1 MVLCEIGNQ
10 NDLSKRGKVLM
21 IEAILPEGNTPHP
34 GKMFDWIMMG
44 IPGGIERTL
53 AEYKILFAKS
63 GLHIQRV
70 IPTIGL
76 NSIIEATAL

>member
-1 MVLCEIGNQ
+1 
-10 NDLSKRGKVLM
+10 
-21 IEAILPEGNTPHP
+21 
-34 GKMFDWIMMG
+34 MFDWIMMG

-76 NSIIEATAL
+76 NSIIEATLL

>member
-1 MVLCEIGNQ
+1 
-10 NDLSKRGKVLM
+10 M
-21 IEAILPEGNTPHP
+21 IEAVLPEGNTPHP

-53 AEYKILFAKS
+53 VEYKSLFTKS

-70 IPTIGL
+70 IPTGGL
-76 NSIIEATAL
+76 NSIIEAVSV